1 MPGEVDRIN
10 RLIESLIHY
19 AKPAKRQTE
28 RVDLN
33 QLLEDSL
40 ALVRPVLRKTGFLLA
55 AHLRPE
61 AYILADRDQIRQV
74 LTNILINGIQAMEQ
88 KFAAQQP
95 AQPLTLTVELTQEGE
110 KWRLRIRDEG
120 IGMTEAELQACR
132 DPFFTTKEAGAG
144 LGLALCEQ
152 YIKEN
157 NGAME
162 MDSVKGQYT
171 QITLLF
177 ERS

>member
-1 MPGEVDRIN
+1 M
-10 RLIESLIHY
+10 
-19 AKPAKRQTE
+19 
-28 RVDLN
+28 
-33 QLLEDSL
+33 
-40 ALVRPVLRKTGFLLA
+40 RPVLRKAGFLLT
-55 AHLRPE
+55 AHLRPN

-88 KFAAQQP
+88 KAAAQPP
-95 AQPLTLTVELTQEGE
+95 AHPLTLSVELAQDGD

-120 IGMTEAELQACR
+120 VGMTEAELQACR

-162 MDSVKGQYT
+162 MDSVKYQYT

>member
-1 MPGEVDRIN
+1 M
-10 RLIESLIHY
+10 
-19 AKPAKRQTE
+19 
-28 RVDLN
+28 
-33 QLLEDSL
+33 
-40 ALVRPVLRKTGFLLA
+40 
-55 AHLRPE
+55 
-61 AYILADRDQIRQV
+61 
-74 LTNILINGIQAMEQ
+74 
-88 KFAAQQP
+88 
-95 AQPLTLTVELTQEGE
+95 ELTQEGE

-132 DPFFTTKEAGAG
+132 DPFFTTKEAGTG
-144 LGLALCEQ
+144 LGLTLCEQ

-157 NGAME
+157 SGAME